1 MGFIIK
7 LSSDHYMSF
16 NVLHVCLPIRI
27 KSKAD
32 NNNAIPTGIVTVDNF
47 LHWLKEIHIKR
58 YDDDFQI
65 FPVSNS
71 T

>member
-1 MGFIIK
+1 
-7 LSSDHYMSF
+7 MSF

-47 LHWLKEIHIKR
+47 LH
-58 YDDDFQI
+58 
-65 FPVSNS
+65 
-71 T
+71 